1 MAKLF
6 PFNHPRMLLQDES
19 ASGIVLSRPIRNA
32 GGFVMQERTYTV
44 RQDVHLMPWQ
54 IEPSEG
60 LSKTCILVAT
70 MNGNEMQ
77 AISLHVADPPK
88 HAE

>member
-1 MAKLF
+1 
-6 PFNHPRMLLQDES
+6 
-19 ASGIVLSRPIRNA
+19 
-32 GGFVMQERTYTV
+32 MQERTYTV